1 MNQARKPV
9 AVVVGATSKWQSDG
23 RTTRLAH
30 GRAIDDSDIP
40 VGMRWGVG
48 GAIAQKFA
56 KEGFL
61 VVLTTR
67 RAANASALEKAIV
80 EQGGEPMIVE
90 LDLVSRESISRA
102 FAAIRQQAGDPDV
115 LVYNAGY
122 LEGRDLPPDKELLE
136 HVPIEIFETAQHI
149 ASRGP
154 FLVAQEVLPGMRKR
168 GAGSFLISNNQFSL
182 RGRKR
187 LTGQSLYYPRV
198 MMRTL
203 AQVLT
208 EEYSEHGVHV
218 ANVIIDGLID
228 SPGTRALPRAQQHP
242 EAVMN
247 PMKIAEAFYYLHTQ
261 DRSCW
266 THELQLTPY
275 STKPSVWR
283 GRQLEKGVG
292 SFLGIPIGL
301 ALSTAAGLRVFVPLL
316 LTGLAA
322 RLGYLSLTPSM
333 TWIGSD
339 AALVAFATATVL
351 EVGAYYVPWLDNV
364 LDTVG
369 TPAALTAG
377 VITTAA
383 GTPAP
388 WPPARCAPPAVSP

>member
-1 MNQARKPV
+1 MSSTRRPV
-9 AVVVGATSKWQSDG
+9 AVVVGATSKWQADG
-23 RTTRLAH
+23 RNTRLAH
-30 GRAIDDSDIP
+30 GKALDDSDLP
-40 VGMRWGVG
+40 VGVRWGVG

-56 KEGFL
+56 QEGFV

-67 RAANASALEKAIV
+67 RAANAAALEKAIR
-80 EQGGEPMIVE
+80 EQGGTGMIVE
-90 LDLVSRESISRA
+90 LDLVSSESISGA
-102 FAAIRQQAGDPDV
+102 FATIREKVGDPDV

-136 HVPIEIFETAQHI
+136 HVPLDIFETAQHI

-154 FLVAQEVLPGMRKR
+154 FLVAKEVLPAMRKR
-168 GAGSFLISNNQFSL
+168 GSGSFLISNNSSSL

-218 ANVIIDGLID
+218 ANVVIDGLID

-242 EAVMN
+242 EVVMN
-247 PMKIAEAFYYLHTQ
+247 PVKIAEAFYYLHTQ

-275 STKPSVWR
+275 STKPSV
-283 GRQLEKGVG
+283 
-292 SFLGIPIGL
+292 
-301 ALSTAAGLRVFVPLL
+301 
-316 LTGLAA
+316 
-322 RLGYLSLTPSM
+322 
-333 TWIGSD
+333 
-339 AALVAFATATVL
+339 
-351 EVGAYYVPWLDNV
+351 
-364 LDTVG
+364 
-369 TPAALTAG
+369 
-377 VITTAA
+377 
-383 GTPAP
+383 
-388 WPPARCAPPAVSP
+388 